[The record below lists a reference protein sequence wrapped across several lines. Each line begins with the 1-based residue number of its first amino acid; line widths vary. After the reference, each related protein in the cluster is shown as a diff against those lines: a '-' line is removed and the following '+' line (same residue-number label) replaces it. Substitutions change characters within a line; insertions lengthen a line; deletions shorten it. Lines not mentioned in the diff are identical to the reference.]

1 MFLAYLQTAYI
12 IYIGLAEPLK
22 EKTDNLNEVVQEV
35 AVMLCIYHLFM
46 FTDWVS
52 TVSAKASY
60 DAGWTQCIIVGLVI
74 ILGIF
79 RMVRQAVTA
88 LKNKWRQ
95 IRYRKMMALSL
106 QRQRDLIIKQAEIEA
121 IKENLKLE
129 SIKSEPDSS
138 IESELNSSQEQKS

>member
-60 DAGWTQCIIVGLVI
+60 DAGWTQSIIVILVI

-129 SIKSEPDSS
+129 SIESEPDSS
-138 IESELNSSQEQKS
+138 IESELNSSQEQQS

>member
-60 DAGWTQCIIVGLVI
+60 DAGWTQSIIVILVI

-129 SIKSEPDSS
+129 SI
-138 IESELNSSQEQKS
+138 ESELNSSQEQQS

>member
-22 EKTDNLNEVVQEV
+22 EKTDNINEVVQEV
-35 AVMLCIYHLFM
+35 AVMLCIYHLFI

-79 RMVRQAVTA
+79 RMVRQTVEA
-88 LKNKWRQ
+88 LKSKWRQ

-106 QRQRDLIIKQAEIEA
+106 QRQ
-121 IKENLKLE
+121 
-129 SIKSEPDSS
+129 
-138 IESELNSSQEQKS
+138 

>member
-60 DAGWTQCIIVGLVI
+60 DAGWTQSIIVILVI

>member
-60 DAGWTQCIIVGLVI
+60 DAGWTQSIIVILVI

-79 RMVRQAVTA
+79 RMVRQAVKA

-95 IRYRKMMALSL
+95 IRFRKMMALSL

-129 SIKSEPDSS
+129 SI
-138 IESELNSSQEQKS
+138 ESELNSSQEQQS

>member
-60 DAGWTQCIIVGLVI
+60 DAGWTQSIIVILVI

-79 RMVRQAVTA
+79 RMVRKAVKA

-95 IRYRKMMALSL
+95 IRFRKMMALSL

-129 SIKSEPDSS
+129 SIESEPDSS
-138 IESELNSSQEQKS
+138 IESDPN